1 MTWQVVAAVIGAW
14 FIAIGAAAQE
24 QPATAA
30 EGEAVGRLHLVW
42 QLLRNPRWL
51 VGGLVTVVGMGLHLA
66 ALTTAPLTIVQP
78 LGISGLLVAVWVAAR
93 WRRRRLTGVEWFG
106 AAAVTVGLIGLVAN
120 LPHDTD
126 VAPML
131 ADGHLVVLSVIAGP
145 LAMAAVLGGH
155 LLGARSRAAILA
167 AVAGLCFGVTAAL
180 VRVIS
185 HDLRDG
191 WSALWHWRALVALGL
206 VAIGGLILQNAY
218 RAGHFGLSYAVLL
231 VVDPIV
237 AAGVGVVFLA
247 EPLPT
252 TVFGGITAA
261 LSAALTVIGVVALA
275 RTARPPAGTRSD
287 EPLTPHQRAV
297 SPRSTDQLLRSAVAP
312 RISHQMTNVNP

>member
-1 MTWQVVAAVIGAW
+1 MTWQVAAAVIGAW

-30 EGEAVGRLHLVW
+30 DGGVVGRMHLVW
-42 QLLRNPRWL
+42 QLLRNPRW
-51 VGGLVTVVGMGLHLA
+51 VIGGIVTVVGMGLHLA

-93 WRRRRLTGVEWFG
+93 WRRRRLTRVEWFG
-106 AAAVTVGLIGLVAN
+106 AGAVTVGLIGLVVS
-120 LPHDTD
+120 LPHDAEVT
-126 VAPML
+126 PML
-131 ADGHLVVLSVIAGP
+131 SDGHLVTLSVVAGP
-145 LAMAAVLGGH
+145 LAFAAVAGGH

-167 AVAGLCFGVTAAL
+167 GTAGLCFGVTAAL

-191 WSALWHWRALVALGL
+191 WSALWHWRVLVALVL
-206 VAIGGLILQNAY
+206 VAVGGLILQNAY

-252 TVFGGITAA
+252 TVIAMVTAA
-261 LSAALTVIGVVALA
+261 TSAMLTVVGVVALA
-275 RTARPPAGTRSD
+275 GRTRPPAGIGTAEQPAPPQRSD
-287 EPLTPHQRAV
+287 
-297 SPRSTDQLLRSAVAP
+297 SPRPTDRLLRRVITP
-312 RISHQMTNVNP
+312 RITHQTTNP